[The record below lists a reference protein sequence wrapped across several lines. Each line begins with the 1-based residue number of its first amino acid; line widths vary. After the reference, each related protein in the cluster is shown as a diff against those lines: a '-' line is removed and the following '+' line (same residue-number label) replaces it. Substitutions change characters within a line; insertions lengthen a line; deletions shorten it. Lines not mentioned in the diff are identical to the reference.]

1 MTDPHD
7 LRDERGASA
16 AEHSASAGE
25 RSPSGDES
33 SASADEHSRSAEEHT
48 PFADERSPSAAPTSA
63 PSRATLH
70 GARPR
75 SVEVAVQIQA
85 DPASAWEA
93 ISTARGLERWF
104 PLEASIDAGDPG
116 TITLAWGPDARGTA
130 RLGAWEEGRRLGWIE
145 SHGGDVEVTVD
156 LHVEGRAGGTVVRV
170 VQAGFDAE
178 SWDAYLDTL
187 VSGWRYFLDHLAHAL
202 ERHPGRDRTM
212 VWARRPVTLGRQ
224 ACWDRILGKDG
235 LLELSEGVGGPD
247 RPDGEAAV
255 RASAR
260 IWSGPAARIRQVTP
274 GIHVAALV
282 PDLEDALLF
291 LELEPGGDRFHL
303 GVWLSLYGDSRNLA
317 KELQAE
323 LDRALDGMDLQA

>member
-1 MTDPHD
+1 MTDTHD
-7 LRDERGASA
+7 RQDGR
-16 AEHSASAGE
+16 SASA
-25 RSPSGDES
+25 RPTSTHPP
-33 SASADEHSRSAEEHT
+33 AT
-48 PFADERSPSAAPTSA
+48 SAA
-63 PSRATLH
+63 
-70 GARPR
+70 ARPR
-75 SVEVAVQIQA
+75 SVEVAVEIQA
-85 DPASAWEA
+85 DPASVWEA

-104 PLEASIDAGDPG
+104 PLEASIEVGDPG

-156 LHVEGRAGGTVVRV
+156 LYLEGRAGGTVVRV

-212 VWARRPVTLGRQ
+212 VWARRPVTVGRQ
-224 ACWDRILGKDG
+224 RCWDRILGREG
-235 LLELSEGVGGPD
+235 VLELSEGAGGPD
-247 RPDGEAAV
+247 RSDGGAAAG
-255 RASAR
+255 ASAR
-260 IWSGPAARIRQVTP
+260 IWSGQAARIRQVTP

-303 GVWLSLYGDSRNLA
+303 GVWLSLYGDSRTRGE
-317 KELQAE
+317 ELQAG
-323 LDRALDGMDLQA
+323 LDRVLDRMDLLA